1 MWGSV
6 ETTVKLGLT
15 GLAGF
20 TLACVVIETA
30 GTFIGTAVAGSSNGQ
45 NYVVTR
51 TVVELLL
58 AVWKSTSASG
68 APDNSSLSHFSA
80 MTRPTW
86 LGRAARNRHRHA
98 IEPASRRWRGGRRD
112 DSSTNAP

>member
-20 TLACVVIETA
+20 ALACIVIETA
-30 GTFIGTAVAGSSNGQ
+30 GTVIGTAVAGSSDGQ

-112 DSSTNAP
+112 DSA